1 MLSLNLDM
9 NMKPSKRSFLNFT
22 IIQKILYMVA
32 FISKLAL
39 TFTCQPLSSILL
51 FQIFLIIQ
59 KQLQQ
64 TLLINTAF
72 NTHSPT
78 FKNQH
83 FSPNKKLTFIPD
95 VAKDLRQLFLFK
107 KSRFCFDLSLYK
119 ILVKFFF
126 LNFPQ
131 ESQWIFRTFYILLTL
146 YRVWHRERLHLKQNV
161 VVTTF
166 YNSYYF
172 SMNQFL

>member
-72 NTHSPT
+72 NTLSPT

-83 FSPNKKLTFIPD
+83 FFQNKKLTFVPYIP
-95 VAKDLRQLFLFK
+95 KDLRQLFLFK
-107 KSRFCFDLSLYK
+107 KSGFCSGQILYT
-119 ILVKFFF
+119 ILFMFFSF
-126 LNFPQ
+126 ISCMNHNAFFQLF
-131 ESQWIFRTFYILLTL
+131 IFCLRCIVFGIGTGCI
-146 YRVWHRERLHLKQNV
+146 
-161 VVTTF
+161 
-166 YNSYYF
+166 
-172 SMNQFL
+172 